1 MRHAKTRLMA
11 ILATA
16 VCFLCLGIP
25 QAFAQSGIVS
35 GLVKDESGEPLIG
48 AGVLIKGTTTGEI
61 TDINGQFKIK
71 AGPDAVLEVSF
82 LGFETQ
88 EVKVDSRSNLEITLK
103 ADNLLEETVVI
114 GYGTVKKKDL
124 TGAVAAVNGDNLA
137 AKKTTTLS
145 TALQGTMSGVLVQRN
160 GNAPGAA
167 ASSIRVRGITT
178 MDNSNPLI
186 IVDGVQ
192 CSDIDYVNSNDVQ
205 SVSVLKDASAASIYG
220 SKAAAGVILITT
232 KRGEA
237 SNLSLSYN
245 GEVGWEIPTTQPE
258 MVGVTRFLEMSNE
271 LLYNDNNAAGFFQLY
286 TADQVKNWVE
296 YNKTDPNNYPIT
308 NWRKLILKNSA
319 MRHSHNVSL
328 TGGNKAVRTKAS
340 ITYDDVDGLYG
351 NRKYQRWML
360 RTNNDFTIIPQ
371 ILSASLDLNIRR
383 AKNTSPNY
391 DPFDTMRMMP
401 AVYAATWAD
410 GRYAEGKSGSNPYAL
425 VNLGGTYRA
434 WSTQIGGKAS
444 LDLTPVKGLKI
455 SGVVSPFINYTK
467 SKRFKNACWYTL
479 ADDPETRGGYF
490 DSGTT
495 WSTNSL
501 SENRNDSYTITSQLL
516 ANYNRTFGKH
526 NVGAMVGYEN
536 YVMRSETLGAA
547 RDQYELT
554 GYPYLNIGPEDYQTN
569 SGNGTE
575 YTSNSVFGR
584 ITYDYAGKYLVQAN
598 VRRDGSS
605 RFAKSYRWGTFP
617 SFSAGWAI
625 SEENWMQ
632 SAKPYLSFLK
642 VRGSWGKLGNERI
655 GDNYFPYM
663 ALMTFGNALFYEN
676 GETVS
681 NKTAS
686 QRALAVEDITWETTT
701 STDFGLDLGFLSNKL
716 TANFDWYWKNTD
728 DMLLSI
734 EIPYMMGY
742 SNPKTNAGKMSTK
755 GFDFEIGWSDHVGDF
770 SYSVSANVSDFTSKI
785 VSLNNSDIISGG
797 KIQREGGYFN
807 EYYGYICDGIYQT
820 QEEVEN
826 SARLNGSVTVGDL
839 KYRDISGPD
848 GVPDGV
854 ISAEYDRVP
863 LGNSLPRFQ
872 YGGRFNCDWKGID
885 FSLVV
890 QGIGK
895 QNSYLSAAYV
905 QPLRNNY
912 GNIPSIIDGKYWSPF
927 NTDKEN
933 ANAEY
938 PRLSKVSSGNNY
950 ATSSFWI
957 FNGAYFR
964 LKNVTLGYTLPSRW
978 IQKVKM
984 SRLRVYVSA
993 NDLFCLS
1000 HYPKGWDPEMGTS
1013 AYPITTSVLV
1023 GLSVKF

>member
-1 MRHAKTRLMA
+1 MTVIISSL
-11 ILATA
+11 
-16 VCFLCLGIP
+16 FLSVGSLS
-25 QAFAQSGIVS
+25 AQNGVVS
-35 GLVKDESGEPLIG
+35 GTVTDENGEPLVG
-48 AGVLIKGTTTGEI
+48 AGVLIKGTSHGEI
-61 TDINGQFKIK
+61 TDVNGQYRIK
-71 AGPDAVLEVSF
+71 AAPDAALEFSF
-82 LGFETQ
+82 LGYETQ
-88 EVKVDSRSNLEITLK
+88 EVNVASSAVVDVRLK
-103 ADNLLEETVVI
+103 SDNVLEETVVI

-124 TGAVAAVNGDNLA
+124 TGAVAAVSGDNLA
-137 AKKTTTLS
+137 EKKTATLS
-145 TALQGTMSGVLVQRN
+145 TALQGAMSGVLVQRN

-232 KRGEA
+232 KRGEDA
-237 SNLSLSYN
+237 KISLSYN

-286 TADQVKNWVE
+286 TADQVKNWVG
-296 YNKTDPNNYPIT
+296 YNSADPDNYPIT
-308 NWRKLILKNSA
+308 NWRELILKENA
-319 MRHSHNVSL
+319 LRHSHNVSVS
-328 TGGNKAVRTKAS
+328 GGNKAVKTKAS
-340 ITYDDVDGLYG
+340 ITYDDIDGLYG

-360 RTNNDFTIIPQ
+360 RTNNDFTIISNL
-371 ILSASLDLNIRR
+371 LSASLDINVRR
-383 AKNTSPNY
+383 AKNTTPIYS
-391 DPFDTMRMMP
+391 PFDDMRKMP
-401 AVYAATWAD
+401 AVYAATWKD

-425 VNLGGTYRA
+425 VNEGGTSNA
-434 WSTQIGGKAS
+434 WSTQLGGKAS

-455 SGVVSPFINYTK
+455 SAVVSPFINYTK
-467 SKRFKNACWYTL
+467 SKQFKNACGYTL
-479 ADDPETRGGYF
+479 ADDPETMGGWF

-495 WSTNSL
+495 WSTNKL
-501 SENRNDSYTITSQLL
+501 TEGRNDSYTITSQLL
-516 ANYNRTFGKH
+516 ANYSGTFGKH

-584 ITYDYAGKYLVQAN
+584 LTYDYAGRYLIQAN
-598 VRRDGSS
+598 VRHDGSS
-605 RFAKSYRWGTFP
+605 RFAKKYRWGTFP
-617 SFSAGWAI
+617 SFSAGWVLT
-625 SEENWMQ
+625 EESWMQ
-632 SAKPYLSFLK
+632 NAKPYLSFLK
-642 VRGSWGKLGNERI
+642 FRASWGKLGNERI

-663 ALMTFGNALFYEN
+663 ALMNFNNALFYEG

-681 NKTAS
+681 DKTAA

-701 STDFGLDLGFLSNKL
+701 STDLGLDLGFFRNRLNI
-716 TANFDWYWKNTD
+716 NFDWYWKNTD

-734 EIPYMMGY
+734 EIPYFMGY
-742 SNPKTNAGKMSTK
+742 NNPKTNAGKMATK
-755 GFDFEIGWSDHVGDF
+755 GFDLEIGWNDRVGDF
-770 SYSVSANVSDFTSKI
+770 SYSVSANLSDFTSKI

-797 KIQREGGYFN
+797 KIHREGGYFN
-807 EYYGYICDGIYQT
+807 EYYGYICDGIYQS

-848 GVPDGV
+848 GVPDGK

-872 YGGRFNCDWKGID
+872 YGGRFNCNWKGLD
-885 FSLVV
+885 FSLVL

-905 QPLRNNY
+905 QPLRDNY
-912 GNIPSIIDGKYWSPF
+912 GNIPSIIEGKYWSVF
-927 NTDKEN
+927 NTAEEN
-933 ANAEY
+933 ASAQY
-938 PRLSKVSSGNNY
+938 PRLSRVSKDNNY

-957 FNGAYFR
+957 FNGAYLR
-964 LKNVTLGYTLPSRW
+964 LKNITLGYTLPEKWTSR
-978 IQKVKM
+978 IKM
-984 SRLRVYVSA
+984 NRLRVYVSA

-1013 AYPITTSVLV
+1013 AYPITTSVLM

>member
-1 MRHAKTRLMA
+1 MRHTKTQLMTV
-11 ILATA
+11 IMTV
-16 VCFLCLGIP
+16 VCFFCFSAAPLS
-25 QAFAQSGIVS
+25 AQNGVVS
-35 GLVKDESGEPLIG
+35 GVVTDENGEPLIG
-48 AGVLIKGTTTGEI
+48 AGVLIKGTSIGEV
-61 TDINGQFKIK
+61 TDVNGQFKLK
-71 AGPDAVLEVSF
+71 VAPDAILEVSF

-88 EVKVDSRSNLEITLK
+88 YVQVASRSKIEISLK
-103 ADNLLEETVVI
+103 SDNVLEETVVI

-124 TGAVAAVNGDNLA
+124 TGAVAAINGENLA

-160 GNAPGAA
+160 GNAPGSA

-178 MDNSNPLI
+178 IDNSNPLI

-205 SVSVLKDASAASIYG
+205 SVSVLKDAAAASIYG
-220 SKAAAGVILITT
+220 AKAAAGVILITT

-237 SNLSLSYN
+237 ANISLSYG

-308 NWRKLILKNSA
+308 NWRELILKDNA
-319 MRHSHNVSL
+319 LRHSHNVSVS
-328 TGGNKAVRTKAS
+328 GGNKSVRTKAS

-351 NRKYQRWML
+351 NRQFQRWML
-360 RTNNDFTIIPQ
+360 RTNNDFTIIKDM
-371 ILSASLDLNIRR
+371 LSASLDINIRR
-383 AKNTSPNY
+383 GKNTRPIY
-391 DPFDTMRMMP
+391 DPFDTMRKMP

-425 VNLGGTYRA
+425 VNEGGTYRA
-434 WSTQIGGKAS
+434 WSTQLGGKAS
-444 LDLTPVKGLKI
+444 LDLTPVKGLKL
-455 SGVVSPFINYTK
+455 SAVVSPFINYTK
-467 SKRFKNACWYTL
+467 SKQFKNACGYTL
-479 ADDPETRGGYF
+479 ADDPDTQGGWF

-495 WSTNSL
+495 WATNSL

-516 ANYNRTFGKH
+516 ANYNGTFGKH
-526 NVGAMVGYEN
+526 SIGALVGYEN

-554 GYPYLNIGPEDYQTN
+554 GYPYLNIGPVDYQTN

-584 ITYDYAGKYLVQAN
+584 VTYDYAGRYLFQAN
-598 VRRDGSS
+598 VRHDGSS
-605 RFAKSYRWGTFP
+605 RFAKKYRWGTFP
-617 SFSAGWAI
+617 SFSAGWVM
-625 SEENWMQ
+625 SEERWMQ
-632 SAKPYLSFLK
+632 AAKPWLSFLK
-642 VRGSWGKLGNERI
+642 FRASWGKLGNERI
-655 GDNYFPYM
+655 GDSYFPYM
-663 ALMTFGNALFYEN
+663 ALMNFNNALFYKD

-681 NKTAS
+681 DKTAA
-686 QRALAVEDITWETTT
+686 QKALAVEDITWETTT
-701 STDFGLDLGFLSNKL
+701 STDLGVDLGFFRNRLNV
-716 TANFDWYWKNTD
+716 NFDWYWKNTD

-734 EIPYMMGY
+734 EIPYFMGY
-742 SNPKTNAGKMSTK
+742 NSPKTNAGKMATK
-755 GFDFEIGWSDHVGDF
+755 GFDLEIGWNDRVGDF
-770 SYSVSANVSDFTSKI
+770 SYSVSANLSDFTSKI

-807 EYYGYICDGIYQT
+807 EFYGYICDGIYQT
-820 QEEVEN
+820 QEEVDN

-848 GVPDGV
+848 GVPDGK

-872 YGGRFNCDWKGID
+872 YGGRLNCSWKGLD
-885 FSLVV
+885 FSLVL

-905 QPLRNNY
+905 QPLRDNY
-912 GNIPSIIDGKYWSPF
+912 GNIPSIIEGKYWSPF
-927 NTDKEN
+927 NTVEEN
-933 ANAEY
+933 ANAKY
-938 PRLSKVSSGNNY
+938 PRLSKVSKDNNY
-950 ATSSFWI
+950 ATSSFWM
-957 FNGAYFR
+957 FNGAYLR
-964 LKNVTLGYTLPSRW
+964 LKNITLGYTLPEKW
-978 IQKVKM
+978 TTKAKM
-984 SRLRVYVSA
+984 NRVRVYVSA

-1000 HYPKGWDPEMGTS
+1000 RYPKGWDPEMGTS
-1013 AYPITTSVLV
+1013 AYPITTSVLM

>member
-1 MRHAKTRLMA
+1 MRHTKTQLMTVLMA
-11 ILATA
+11 V
-16 VCFLCLGIP
+16 VCFFCFSAAPLS
-25 QAFAQSGIVS
+25 AQNGVVS
-35 GLVKDESGEPLIG
+35 GVVTDESGEPLIG
-48 AGVLIKGTTTGEI
+48 AGVLIKGTSIGEV
-61 TDINGQFKIK
+61 TDVNGQFKIK
-71 AGPDAVLEVSF
+71 AAPDATLEVSF
-82 LGFETQ
+82 LGYETQ
-88 EVKVDSRSNLEITLK
+88 DVNVASRAMIEISLK
-103 ADNLLEETVVI
+103 SDNVLEETVVI

-124 TGAVAAVNGDNLA
+124 TGAVAAINGENLA

-178 MDNSNPLI
+178 IDNSSPLI

-205 SVSVLKDASAASIYG
+205 SVSVLKDAAAASIYG

-237 SNLSLSYN
+237 ANISLSYS

-308 NWRKLILKNSA
+308 NWRELILKENA
-319 MRHSHNVSL
+319 LRHSHNVSVS
-328 TGGNKAVRTKAS
+328 GGNKSVRTKAS

-351 NRKYQRWML
+351 NRQFQRWML
-360 RTNNDFTIIPQ
+360 RTNNDFTIIKDM
-371 ILSASLDLNIRR
+371 LSASLDINIRR
-383 AKNTSPNY
+383 GKNTRPIY

-401 AVYAATWAD
+401 AVYAATWSD

-425 VNLGGTYRA
+425 VNEGGTYYA
-434 WSTQIGGKAS
+434 WSTQLGGKAS
-444 LDLTPVKGLKI
+444 LDLTPVKGLKL
-455 SGVVSPFINYTK
+455 SAVVSPFINYTK
-467 SKRFKNACWYTL
+467 SKQFKNACGYTL
-479 ADDPETRGGYF
+479 ADDPEVQGGWF
-490 DSGTT
+490 DSGNT

-501 SENRNDSYTITSQLL
+501 TENRNDSYTITSQLL
-516 ANYNRTFGKH
+516 ANYNGTFGNH
-526 NVGAMVGYEN
+526 SIGAMVGYEN
-536 YVMRSETLGAA
+536 YVMRSETLGAG

-554 GYPYLNIGPEDYQTN
+554 GYPYLNIGPKDYQTN
-569 SGNGTE
+569 SGDGTE

-584 ITYDYAGKYLVQAN
+584 ITYDYAGRYLFQAN
-598 VRRDGSS
+598 VRHDGSS
-605 RFAKSYRWGTFP
+605 RFAKKYRWGTFP
-617 SFSAGWAI
+617 SFSAGWAM
-625 SEENWMQ
+625 SEESWMQ
-632 SAKPYLSFLK
+632 EAKPWLSF
-642 VRGSWGKLGNERI
+642 RASWGKLGNERI

-663 ALMTFGNALFYEN
+663 ALMNFNNALFYEG

-681 NKTAS
+681 DKTAA
-686 QRALAVEDITWETTT
+686 QKALAVEDITWETTT
-701 STDFGLDLGFLSNKL
+701 STDLGLDLGFFRNRLNV
-716 TANFDWYWKNTD
+716 NFDWYWKTTD

-734 EIPYMMGY
+734 EIPYFMGY
-742 SNPKTNAGKMSTK
+742 NSPKTNAGKMATK
-755 GFDFEIGWSDHVGDF
+755 GFDLEIGWNDRVGDF
-770 SYSVSANVSDFTSKI
+770 SYSVSANLSDFTSKI
-785 VSLNNSDIISGG
+785 VDLNNSDIISGG
-797 KIQREGGYFN
+797 KIQRAGCFFN

-820 QEEVEN
+820 QEEVAN
-826 SARLNGSVTVGDL
+826 SATLNGSVTVGDL

-848 GVPDGV
+848 GVPDGK

-872 YGGRFNCDWKGID
+872 YGGRFNCSWKGLD
-885 FSLVV
+885 FSLVF

-927 NTDKEN
+927 NTAEEN
-933 ANAEY
+933 AAAQY
-938 PRLSKVSSGNNY
+938 PRLSKVSNDNNY

-964 LKNVTLGYTLPSRW
+964 LKNITLGYTLPEKWTS
-978 IQKVKM
+978 KAKM
-984 SRLRVYVSA
+984 SRIRLYVSA

-1000 HYPKGWDPEMGTS
+1000 RYPKGWDPEMGTS
-1013 AYPITTSVLV
+1013 AYPITTSVLM